1 MIPNIFDAIF
11 GMQYLIHHIVVGDVE
26 ALHGTG
32 DKSLNN
38 LT

>member
-1 MIPNIFDAIF
+1 MIPNIFDALF
-11 GMQYLIHHIVVGDVE
+11 GMQEWIHHIIVGDVE

>member
-11 GMQYLIHHIVVGDVE
+11 GMQYPIHHTVVGDVE